1 MKKTA
6 SKIDI
11 KKQNDIDSRKAVPE
25 NFTLTKGGASSIS
38 KAYFIGDE
46 EGDQSNAVV
55 EKDETAS
62 LFQNA
67 GTIPPLYDPNVLATI
82 FENSSSLRSNV
93 DAYVTCIDSFGHTYE
108 PTIDV
113 DSIESREHVRD
124 ALRIERK
131 HSRKTGKAA
140 LSKEALLEKAEPS
153 DADVEKR
160 IEQLKIEI
168 RTERAELEN
177 FFENC
182 THEMPFSGPEGLRGL
197 TRQDVEIL
205 GHGYWEVLRNSLG
218 EISVFNYLVGRTI
231 RLMPVDKT
239 ATEVDAVKRV
249 SLLSSETIK
258 VRKKFRRFVQI
269 FENSNT
275 PVYYREFGDPR
286 AVDAKTGDIYPDLK
300 TAQEKAKENRRP
312 FTPATEILPFKIT
325 SPRTPYGVPRWIGTL
340 LAVLGTR
347 QSEEVNFLYF
357 ENRSV
362 PPLAITVSGGSLN
375 TNTVQRLEDF
385 ISNQVRGKRN
395 FHKILVIEAE
405 TGNGDMQSGKMKI
418 ELHPLTQA
426 QQSDALFQNYEE
438 HNADKLGQ
446 AFRLPRLLRGDVR
459 DFNRSTAAA
468 SLDFAEL
475 QVFGPQRQQFD
486 WVMNKMIFPALGIK
500 FHTFKSNAPTIREPE
515 ALSLMIK
522 DLVTASVI
530 TPGEGR
536 EMAAGVFNRNFAK
549 IKALWTEQPIAMT
562 LAGRSME
569 DDLNTPDIDES
580 EEFSGGGG
588 AGTGGAAGGS
598 PRDRLNA
605 NGGMSTGAAGTTQ
618 EALQVPQ
625 NTNKDG
631 DGGGSIG
638 AGGGAAV
645 GGDLSSGG
653 LAAGGG
659 ALVPAQGGL
668 ARGRRRRRLVKQA
681 SILQRMH
688 SELLD
693 AEREEYGKMEREVI
707 KIPAD
712 LFYSCFRPSDAK

>member
-1 MKKTA
+1 MSKKAA
-6 SKIDI
+6 SKNDI
-11 KKQNDIDSRKAVPE
+11 KKQNDIDLSGPSRKVVPE
-25 NFTLTKGGASSIS
+25 NFELAKTSQYLT
-38 KAYFIGDE
+38 KAYFVGDE
-46 EGDQSNAVV
+46 NGDQSNAVV

-82 FENSSSLRSNV
+82 YENSSSLRSNV

-113 DSIESREHVRD
+113 NSIESREIVRD

-131 HSRKTGKAA
+131 HGRKTGKAA
-140 LSKEALLEKAEPS
+140 LSKEALLQKAEPT

-160 IEQLKIEI
+160 INELKIEI

-197 TRQDVEIL
+197 TRQDIEVM
-205 GHGYWEVLRNSLG
+205 GHGYWEILRNNLG

-239 ATEVDAVKRV
+239 ATEVEVTSRV
-249 SLLSSETIK
+249 SILTSEKIK
-258 VRKKFRRFVQI
+258 VRKKFRRYVQI

-275 PVYYREFGDPR
+275 PTYFKEFGDPR
-286 AVDAKTGDIYPDLK
+286 AVDAKTGDVYVDLK
-300 TAQEKAKENRRP
+300 TAQLKARENRRV
-312 FTPATEILPFKIT
+312 FVPATEILPFKIT

-375 TNTVQRLEDF
+375 SGTVQRLEDF
-385 ISNQVRGKRN
+385 IANQVRGKRN

-405 TGNGDMQSGKMKI
+405 TGNGDVQAGKMKI

-486 WVMNKMIFPALGIK
+486 WVMNKLILPALGIK

-536 EMAAGVFNRNFAK
+536 DLASGVFNRAFEK
-549 IKALWTEQPIAMT
+549 IKALWTSQPIAMT
-562 LAGRSME
+562 LAGRAME
-569 DDLNTPDIDES
+569 DDLNTPDVDES
-580 EEFSGGGG
+580 EEFAND
-588 AGTGGAAGGS
+588 AGGGAAGGGGS
-598 PRDRLNA
+598 SARDRLNA

-638 AGGGAAV
+638 VGGGSSA
-645 GGDLSSGG
+645 GGDLSTGG

-659 ALVPAQGGL
+659 ALLPAQGGI
-668 ARGRRRRRLVKQA
+668 GRRRRRLVKTA
-681 SILQRMH
+681 TILQRVH
-688 SELLD
+688 AELLK
-693 AEREEYGKMEREVI
+693 AEQQEYGQREREVI
-707 KIPAD
+707 KVPAD
-712 LFYSCFRPSDAK
+712 LFYSWVRPNR

>member
-1 MKKTA
+1 M
-6 SKIDI
+6 
-11 KKQNDIDSRKAVPE
+11 
-25 NFTLTKGGASSIS
+25 
-38 KAYFIGDE
+38 
-46 EGDQSNAVV
+46 
-55 EKDETAS
+55 
-62 LFQNA
+62 
-67 GTIPPLYDPNVLATI
+67 
-82 FENSSSLRSNV
+82 RSNV
-93 DAYVTCIDSFGHTYE
+93 DAYVTCIDSFGHTFE

-113 DSIESREHVRD
+113 NSIESREIVRD

-131 HSRKTGKAA
+131 HGRKTGKAA
-140 LSKEALLEKAEPS
+140 LTKEALLEKAEPS

-168 RTERAELEN
+168 RAERAELEN

-197 TRQDVEIL
+197 TRQDVEVL
-205 GHGYWEVLRNSLG
+205 GHGYWEVLRNGVG
-218 EISVFNYLVGRTI
+218 EITVFNYLVGRTI
-231 RLMPVDKT
+231 RLMPVDTK
-239 ATEVDAVKRV
+239 ATEVEVSNRV
-249 SLLSSETIK
+249 SILTSEMIK
-258 VRKKFRRFVQI
+258 VRKKFRRYVQI

-275 PVYYREFGDPR
+275 PTYFKEFGDPR
-286 AVDAKTGDIYPDLK
+286 AVDSKTGDIYPDLK
-300 TAQEKAKENRRP
+300 AAQLAAKENRRP
-312 FTPATEILPFKIT
+312 FVPATEILPFKIT

-375 TNTVQRLEDF
+375 AGTVQRLEDF
-385 ISNQVRGKRN
+385 IANQVRGKRN
-395 FHKILVIEAE
+395 FHKILIIEAE
-405 TGNGDMQSGKMKI
+405 TGSGDIQNGRMKI

-486 WVMNKMIFPALGIK
+486 WTINKMILPAIGIK

-536 EMAAGVFNRNFAK
+536 ELSAGVFNRTFEK
-549 IKALWTEQPIAMT
+549 IKALWTSQPIAMT
-562 LAGRSME
+562 LAGAHME
-569 DDLNTPDIDES
+569 DDLNTPDVDES
-580 EEFSGGGG
+580 EEFSGDSVPPR
-588 AGTGGAAGGS
+588 AAGAS
-598 PRDRLNA
+598 PKDRLDA
-605 NGGMSTGAAGTTQ
+605 NGGMSTGGAAATQ
-618 EALQVPQ
+618 AAVGVPQ

-631 DGGGSIG
+631 DGGSGDG
-638 AGGGAAV
+638 YGTGGGDISS
-645 GGDLSSGG
+645 GDLE
-653 LAAGGG
+653 AGGG
-659 ALVPAQGGL
+659 ALVPAQGGV
-668 ARGRRRRRLVKQA
+668 GDRRRRRRPKLEKQAAILHRVHAALVK
-681 SILQRMH
+681 
-688 SELLD
+688 
-693 AEREEYGKMEREVI
+693 AEREEYRGEMETETI
-707 KIPAD
+707 KVPSD
-712 LFYSCFRPSDAK
+712 LFYSWVRPHDK

>member
-1 MKKTA
+1 MSKKAA
-6 SKIDI
+6 SK
-11 KKQNDIDSRKAVPE
+11 NDIEKKNDIELRKVVPE
-25 NFTLTKGGASSIS
+25 SFALAKTSAYLS

-62 LFQNA
+62 LFQTA

-113 DSIESREHVRD
+113 DSIESREQVRD

-131 HSRKTGKAA
+131 HLRKTGKAA
-140 LSKEALLEKAEPS
+140 LSKEALLEKAEPT
-153 DADVEKR
+153 DKDVEKR

-197 TRQDVEIL
+197 TRQDIEII
-205 GHGYWEVLRNSLG
+205 GNGYWEVLRNSLG

-239 ATEVDAVKRV
+239 ATEVEVTNRV
-249 SLLSSETIK
+249 SLLTSEKIK
-258 VRKKFRRFVQI
+258 VRKKFRRYVQI

-275 PVYYREFGDPR
+275 PTYFKEFGDPR

-300 TAQEKAKENRRP
+300 TATAKAKEAHRA
-312 FTPATEILPFKIT
+312 FVPATEILPYKIT

-375 TNTVQRLEDF
+375 TNTAQRLEDF
-385 ISNQVRGKRN
+385 IQNQVRGKRN

-405 TGNGDMQSGKMKI
+405 TGPGDVQAGKMKI

-486 WVMNKMIFPALGIK
+486 WVINKMIFPALGIK

-562 LAGRSME
+562 LAGRDME

-580 EEFSGGGG
+580 TEFEDAGG
-588 AGTGGAAGGS
+588 ATSGGS
-598 PRDRLNA
+598 PRDRLNS

-631 DGGGSIG
+631 DGGGSTG
-638 AGGGAAV
+638 

-659 ALVPAQGGL
+659 ALLPTQGGI
-668 ARGRRRRRLVKQA
+668 GRRRRRLAKAA
-681 SILQRMH
+681 SIFQRVH
-688 SELLD
+688 AELLK
-693 AEREEYGKMEREVI
+693 AERAEYGEMQREVI
-707 KIPAD
+707 RVPQD
-712 LFYSCFRPSDAK
+712 LFYSWVRPHETK